1 MRHRLLSR
9 PQAGRQGDRMRRRE
23 FILNLS
29 GAATVEA
36 APPRADLK
44 APAPGPRLIA
54 AETNADPVNQTSSAF
69 PGCGAAWSE
78 AERCSAE
85 GRRDPVLS
93 KPKPGSTR
101 FDVRW

>member
-1 MRHRLLSR
+1 
-9 PQAGRQGDRMRRRE
+9 MRRRE

-44 APAPGPRLIA
+44 AAAPGPRLIA

-85 GRRDPVLS
+85 GRRDPVLP
-93 KPKPGSTR
+93 KPTPGSTR

>member
-1 MRHRLLSR
+1 MRHRLLSG

-44 APAPGPRLIA
+44 AAAPGA
-54 AETNADPVNQTSSAF
+54 
-69 PGCGAAWSE
+69 G
-78 AERCSAE
+78 
-85 GRRDPVLS
+85 
-93 KPKPGSTR
+93 
-101 FDVRW
+101 

>member
-36 APPRADLK
+36 APARADLK
-44 APAPGPRLIA
+44 AAAPGPRLDQRRSG
-54 AETNADPVNQTSSAF
+54 EPDLECVPRMRRSV
-69 PGCGAAWSE
+69 
-78 AERCSAE
+78 ERS
-85 GRRDPVLS
+85 GKVLS
-93 KPKPGSTR
+93 R
-101 FDVRW
+101 RAA